1 MSARPATG
9 TPTAAERYAELTF
22 DRMPSAV
29 PTGLPLDP
37 PQWVRVPGATE
48 WIRRLPSPASDPLVD
63 WSPAPTEAALTGAG
77 SPGRSKADAGSPG
90 RGEAGVP
97 LDLPALAALLSFGAG
112 VSCAEFGPQ
121 SSWRHHRVAPSAR
134 CIFPCSVWIIGW
146 GAEGLEPDVCRYH
159 PEHQQLRSQDPFKH
173 RRWTRIHCAVTA
185 APGVTGTHYGDYAY
199 RLVCQEAGLLTGS
212 LLLAARTLGLRAR
225 TVPDHRPYDLDQLL
239 CLDGRRECSLAVI
252 ALSGTVTD
260 AVFPAPDVAGPRV
273 RRPCPAFADL
283 GALSWAA
290 HHEFAR
296 TRPRFRGPAE
306 GGQEHPAAPAAL
318 PRQAPVRLPWQRL
331 RAARDSGDPG
341 FVPAPQPVDADTLER
356 VCGAAL
362 TTAFPGVWRGLP
374 ALSLLSARRDVP
386 GAECGL
392 FRHDEPTARHDE
404 PTARHDEPTARHDE
418 PATRHDQ
425 PAARPGS
432 PPPARQLLTADAV
445 TPFLRRCQMV
455 ASTNAHQ
462 APATV
467 FVVVDL
473 AAWLRHDAAR
483 AYADLHLRTGEAA
496 LRLLMAASAE
506 GLAARVHNGFLTGPV
521 REVCGPGRWIA
532 PFAVILSRRR
542 PSARY
547 RFVLEGGL

>member
-1 MSARPATG
+1 MSARPAAGGPLTVAG
-9 TPTAAERYAELTF
+9 APTAAERYAELTF

-37 PQWVRVPGATE
+37 PQWVRVPGAIE
-48 WIRRLPSPASDPLVD
+48 WIRRLPAPVSDPLVD
-63 WSPAPTEAALTGAG
+63 WSPAPMEDASTEAALTGV
-77 SPGRSKADAGSPG
+77 SLPGRS
-90 RGEAGVP
+90 EAEVP
-97 LDLPALAALLSFGAG
+97 LDLSALAALLSFGAG

-146 GAEGLEPDVCRYH
+146 GAEGSEPDVCRYH
-159 PEHQQLRSQDPFKH
+159 PEHQHLRSQAPFKH

-225 TVPDHRPYDLDQLL
+225 TVPDHCPYDIDQLL
-239 CLDGRRECSLAVI
+239 CLDGRRECSLAAV

-260 AVFPAPDVAGPRV
+260 VVFPAPDVAGPGV

-283 GALSWAA
+283 GALSSAA

-296 TRPRFRGPAE
+296 TRPRLRGPEE
-306 GGQEHPAAPAAL
+306 GGQEHPAAPTAL
-318 PRQAPVRLPWQRL
+318 PCPAPVRLPWQRL

-356 VCGAAL
+356 LCGAAL

-392 FRHDEPTARHDE
+392 FRHDEPAARD
-404 PTARHDEPTARHDE
+404 DHDE
-418 PATRHDQ
+418 PAARHDQ
-425 PAARPGS
+425 SAARPGS

-467 FVVVDL
+467 FIVVDL

-506 GLAARVHNGFLTGPV
+506 GLAARIHNGFLTGPV